1 MRRLRLPEDLRS
13 RLKAPMGELIPGPR
27 ESSIARL
34 KQIVKSANPSRII
47 CVGDFVSE
55 LVAKSSVPVDLS
67 IIDNRV
73 MRRETKSS
81 RVKAKNKF
89 WTSNPAGTI
98 QMSAWAAIS
107 EAMEKPESILIVRGE
122 EDLLALAAMALAP
135 QGALVV
141 YGQPCEGMV
150 AVRVDRAKKSEVK
163 AIVSQMIRE

>member
-1 MRRLRLPEDLRS
+1 MRRLRLPEDLRGK
-13 RLKAPMGELIPGPR
+13 LKAPMGELILGPP

-34 KQIVKSANPSRII
+34 KQIVRSANPSRII
-47 CVGDFVSE
+47 CVGDFVSK
-55 LVAKSSVPVDLS
+55 LVAESSIPVDLS

-73 MRRETKSS
+73 MREETRGS

-89 WTSNPAGTI
+89 WASNPAGTI
-98 QMSAWAAIS
+98 QMSAWAAVS
-107 EAMEKPESILIVRGE
+107 EAMEKPESVLIVRGE
-122 EDLLALAAMALAP
+122 EDLLALAAIALAP

-163 AIVSQMIRE
+163 VIVSQMIRE